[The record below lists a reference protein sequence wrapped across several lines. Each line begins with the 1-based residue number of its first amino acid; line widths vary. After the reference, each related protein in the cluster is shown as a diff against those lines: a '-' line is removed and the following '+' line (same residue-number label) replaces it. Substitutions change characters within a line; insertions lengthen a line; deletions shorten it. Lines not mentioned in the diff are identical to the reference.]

1 MRNIGE
7 SGNSV
12 AECVV
17 NHHWLDMACQ
27 GQVAALAA
35 GDGNVIVPDPE
46 DCAYAHQQ
54 FKDAGGFLKGDKDW
68 QACLRLA
75 DRLDP
80 SYKE

>member
-1 MRNIGE
+1 M
-7 SGNSV
+7 
-12 AECVV
+12 AEIIHAAEFVFPG
-17 NHHWLDMACQ
+17 HP
-27 GQVAALAA
+27 ALAA
-35 GDGNVIVPDPE
+35 GEGNYIVPDPD

-54 FKDAGGFLKGDKDW
+54 FKDAGGFLNGDKDW